1 MSNENMT
8 VIEINGVKMEVD
20 LRHAKRIDTFR
31 VGSKVKLLLT
41 ESNYGSSVKNTKIY
55 PGVVVGFEPFNSLP
69 TIVVAYLEIDYSNAT
84 VKFAYVNS
92 ETAEKWQVIAS
103 IDDTLPIQKS
113 DVLSRIDR
121 EIAKKSEEIDD
132 MQRKRDYFVRHF
144 DSYFD
149 AALPA

>member
-20 LRHAKRIDTFR
+20 LRHAKRIDNFR
-31 VGSKVKLLLT
+31 VGSKVKLLLS
-41 ESNYGSSVKNTKIY
+41 ESNYGSTTKNTRIY
-55 PGVVVGFEPFNSLP
+55 PGVVVGFEPFDSLP
-69 TIVVAYLEIDYSNAT
+69 TIVIAYLEIDYATAT

-92 ETAEKWQVIAS
+92 ETAGKWQVIAS

-144 DSYFD
+144 DSYFET
-149 AALPA
+149 ALPA